1 MKNKVLL
8 LTFLFYE
15 KNSAKGLEILDFP
28 CNQFGQQAPGTEEEI
43 LIDRNG
49 NVVERFEPTEDI
61 KVIGKAVEELL

>member
-43 LIDRNG
+43 LIDR
-49 NVVERFEPTEDI
+49 T
-61 KVIGKAVEELL
+61 